1 VKQLHQATQATNIF
15 EARSIQNGGSNS
27 VSLTN
32 HQSISER
39 LTGIIKNAFPKH
51 ARRRA
56 VSLLRY
62 LINFGQGVFEID
74 GSGTLIL
81 HGRKMDSSITDYI
94 NCALLND
101 QFQHHGPKDFNRFI
115 IALNQINVPA
125 HLLQKSDDKKFV
137 SEKQVTK
144 KSKWLPY

>member
-1 VKQLHQATQATNIF
+1 
-15 EARSIQNGGSNS
+15 
-27 VSLTN
+27 
-32 HQSISER
+32 
-39 LTGIIKNAFPKH
+39 
-51 ARRRA
+51 

-62 LINFGQGVFEID
+62 IINFGKGVFEVD

-94 NCALLND
+94 YCALLND
-101 QFQHHGPKDFNRFI
+101 RFQHPGPEDFNRFI